1 MMKKY
6 LMMGIALAALASCTK
21 NDFQTVSQED
31 LQRAEDKANYEKAF
45 VNYIGGSVASNQDWG
60 FNSRLSVNPSKAITR
75 GHNANANE
83 WGATYKNVP
92 SVLTEK
98 QKLRVQKYFQYNNQ
112 PEGVSVN
119 YKDFFV
125 QDVYKGNTDPLN
137 DGTEAMSQYSTEQ
150 YLFGGE
156 MEPGSDHMDK
166 LTAGSDNDHINNYNG
181 ATCTVND
188 NVWNGTLK
196 TETEYADGTPID
208 FNDRKIYYSDAIML
222 MVDSKSDC
230 FGWHETQGDVQH
242 NDQYV
247 IISAAEI
254 DDWANKNKNVINDD
268 LGDPVTDKYN
278 RNFVGFDYEAQI
290 DFSDVFDYP
299 WVEITPGTW
308 GPSSEPSKNADGIP
322 YVRTG
327 YYDNQGSVQ
336 TVPAGTPGAYPVKDR
351 YVDSDQS
358 KGNVWVKIGCADG
371 YYSDWIVCIV
381 EGLKRTNDEPVY
393 DLRIIAEDLS
403 ATQASDFDF
412 NDVVIDVKYGAA
424 GEAELLLVA
433 AGGTLPLVVGGE
445 LVEGKVVGGTEVHGL
460 WGENTNVMINT
471 GDGPEHEPV
480 VIPYTK
486 AIADA
491 TAAKNIP
498 IFVQKN
504 GVWEELTAEKGEP
517 ACKLA
522 VGTDFEIMPEHSSI
536 KDEYPLFIQWATA
549 NNFTSRWWAQT
560 TSAE

>member
-1 MMKKY
+1 MKKY
-6 LMMGIALAALASCTK
+6 LMMGIAILALASCTK

-31 LQRAEDKANYEKAF
+31 LKRAEDKAAYDKAF

-60 FNSRLSVNPSKAITR
+60 FNSRLSVNASKAITR
-75 GHNANANE
+75 GHDADANM

-156 MEPGSDHMDK
+156 MEPGSSHMDK

-188 NVWNGTLK
+188 NVWDGTLIP
-196 TETEYADGTPID
+196 ETEYADGTPID
-208 FNDRKIYYSDAIML
+208 FNNRKVYHSDAIML

-230 FGWHETQGDVQH
+230 FGWHETQGSVQH

-254 DDWANKNKNVINDD
+254 DRWADANKDVIDD
-268 LGDPVTDKYN
+268 NLGDPVTDKYN

-381 EGLKRTNDEPVY
+381 EGLKRTTDDTIY

-403 ATQASDFDF
+403 ATQSSDFDF

-522 VGTDFEIMPEHSSI
+522 VGTDFEIMPEHHSI